1 MRPLSASKGSLSL
14 KRKGKLFFHA
24 FYYISGPI
32 GSLFNDHEVHVNAVR
47 DGEAAAQDELS
58 VGGRKRE
65 QPRRLESD

>member
-32 GSLFNDHEVHVNAVR
+32 GSLFNDHEDHVNAVR
-47 DGEAAAQDELS
+47 EEAAAQDELS

>member
-1 MRPLSASKGSLSL
+1 M
-14 KRKGKLFFHA
+14 FFHA

-32 GSLFNDHEVHVNAVR
+32 GSLFNDHEVPVNAVR
-47 DGEAAAQDELS
+47 EEAAAQDELS